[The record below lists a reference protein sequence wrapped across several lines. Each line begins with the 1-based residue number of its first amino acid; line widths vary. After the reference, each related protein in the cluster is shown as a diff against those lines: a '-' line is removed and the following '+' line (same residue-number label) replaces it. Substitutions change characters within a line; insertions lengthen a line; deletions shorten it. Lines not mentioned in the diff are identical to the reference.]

1 MSAIAV
7 DQTLA
12 ASLVSFCSTL
22 TEVETRLRAA
32 AVAADADGTGLAP
45 PAITSFLD
53 IDEERQKKLIGG
65 SLLQLNDNTYVF
77 TPIAR
82 AVVRRPTGTFW
93 SVFDKTGAA
102 ATERSEAWLSANVR
116 TIWPAYL
123 TVGGRGGTM
132 AAQLSVAATR
142 ASVEI
147 VADPNG
153 GTVVTH
159 AMLSVHGMAPSSPI
173 SIAEAV
179 QRSGMRGQPFLGGV
193 QQIRVLDDFGVPDIS
208 TALAAVVPAA
218 HLVGGG
224 ATGSIRVA
232 KLALL
237 GMPEPITCAAAAT
250 FLLGLTQVH
259 EMQDALAVAI
269 AYAQAAYDTW
279 ASGQPGRVAQPP
291 EVTALLA
298 SRTALFE
305 SFGRLVDAMP
315 HQLIPALAGR
325 LATLATSGVAPAAG
339 GCGSVITSIVEAHP
353 PTAAA
358 ESPREAELRRLRAII
373 VATGGAGALTATLP
387 PAPPPSPTPRPWAR
401 FSRASTC
408 SAPRPRSPARR
419 H

>member
-1 MSAIAV
+1 M
-7 DQTLA
+7 
-12 ASLVSFCSTL
+12 
-22 TEVETRLRAA
+22 
-32 AVAADADGTGLAP
+32 
-45 PAITSFLD
+45 D

-65 SLLQLNDNTYVF
+65 SLLLLHDGTYVF

-82 AVVRRPTGTFW
+82 AVVRRTAGPVW

-102 ATERSEAWLSANVR
+102 ATERSEAWLSGNVK

-153 GTVVTH
+153 GSAVTH
-159 AMLSVHGMAPSSPI
+159 AMLRVHGMAPSSPI
-173 SIAEAV
+173 DIAEAV
-179 QRSGMRGQPFLGGV
+179 QRSGMRGQPFAGGV
-193 QQIRVLDDFGVPDIS
+193 QQVRVLDGFGVPDIS
-208 TALAAVVPAA
+208 TALAASVPSA

-224 ATGSIRVA
+224 ATGSLRVA

-269 AYAQAAYDTW
+269 AYNQAAYGAW
-279 ASGQPGRVAQPP
+279 ASGQPGHVAQPP

-315 HQLIPALAGR
+315 QELIPALAGR
-325 LATLATSGVAPAAG
+325 L
-339 GCGSVITSIVEAHP
+339 
-353 PTAAA
+353 
-358 ESPREAELRRLRAII
+358 
-373 VATGGAGALTATLP
+373 
-387 PAPPPSPTPRPWAR
+387 W
-401 FSRASTC
+401 
-408 SAPRPRSPARR
+408 
-419 H
+419 